1 MHNLLVS
8 TMSMGAYDAA
18 EHERREQ
25 KASSVDTGPDDDGR
39 HVYEG
44 TVEYDTGDADADD
57 LLAQFRELKST

>member
-1 MHNLLVS
+1 MS

-25 KASSVDTGPDDDGR
+25 KASTVDTSPDDGR

-57 LLAQFRELKST
+57 LLAQFRELKSA

>member
-1 MHNLLVS
+1 MS

-25 KASSVDTGPDDDGR
+25 KASTVDASPDDDR

-57 LLAQFRELKST
+57 LLAQFQELKSA